1 MNGGNFLIL
10 DEPTN
15 DLDLTTLRVLEEAL
29 VAFDGC
35 VIAVSHDRYFLNRVC
50 NGILAFEGDGNVH
63 FSEGDYDYYL
73 EKRDVRGAEAARQAA
88 PPRKQK
94 ERARIQTAKLTWK
107 EAKELEN
114 IEAEIMSTEAEVES
128 IEAVFSSPNFYEKRG
143 EEIARLTNE
152 LAAARTKVDQLY
164 ARWNELEE
172 LRSGFRSS

>member
-15 DLDLTTLRVLEEAL
+15 DLDLATLRVLEEAL

-50 NGILAFEGDGNVH
+50 NGILAFEGDGKVH

-73 EKRDVRGAEAARQAA
+73 EKRDARGAEAALQTVAPKRQEQ
-88 PPRKQK
+88 RVK
-94 ERARIQTAKLTWK
+94 IQTTKLTWR
-107 EAKELEN
+107 EAKELET
-114 IEAEIMSTEAEVES
+114 IEAEIMITEAEVER
-128 IEAVFSSPNFYEKRG
+128 IEAVFSSPHFYEKRG
-143 EEIARLTNE
+143 EETARLTEE
-152 LAAARTKVDQLY
+152 LAAARAKVDRLY

-172 LRSGFRSS
+172 LRSGLRSS